1 MTVRPFPIGV
11 QPYTVR
17 EQMAKDYDGTLEK
30 LAAIGY
36 RGIEIGL
43 PPAGKT
49 VAEQKALLNRLDL
62 QVIGTHG
69 PFDSLEADWEALFRY
84 LDETGGRFIA
94 LSLKFA
100 SKDDVLQK
108 ADRLNQ
114 IGRSCREAG
123 VQLLYHNHDWEF
135 EKFDGEYALDLLL
148 RETDPEWVKME
159 LDTYW
164 VARGGEDPAEYIAK
178 LKNRCPLLHI
188 KDMEPGEEK
197 FFAEIGEGTL
207 DFKKIAQAADDA
219 GTEWLIVEQD
229 LSRRDPI
236 ESLTIS
242 YRNLQRMGLSGNR
255 SEG

>member
-1 MTVRPFPIGV
+1 MKRFPIGV

-17 EQMAKDYDGTLEK
+17 ELMAQDYTGTLEK

-36 RGIEIGL
+36 RGVELGL
-43 PPAGKT
+43 PPAGMT
-49 VAEQKALLNRLDL
+49 VAEQKRLLGRLGL

-100 SKDDVLQK
+100 SKEEVLAKSQE
-108 ADRLNQ
+108 LNR
-114 IGRSCREAG
+114 IGRKCKEAG

-135 EKFDGEYALDLLL
+135 VRFDGVSALDWLLQ
-148 RETDPEWVKME
+148 ETDPEWVKME

-164 VARGGEDPAEYIAK
+164 VARGGEDPAAYLGK
-178 LKNRCPLLHI
+178 LKGRCPLLHI
-188 KDMEPGEEK
+188 KDMEAGEEK
-197 FFAEIGEGTL
+197 FFAEIGEGVL
-207 DFKKIAQAADDA
+207 DFVSIARAAEEA

-229 LSRRDPI
+229 QSRRDPI

-242 YRNLQRMGLSGNR
+242 WRHLQRMGLTGTNA
-255 SEG
+255 EG